1 MNKRPWYKYLKDC
14 IIYAVIL
21 FALVFVGITYF
32 ENATKADL
40 LDLITQYVGFVA
52 TILLGFIGIIEFA
65 YDNGL
70 DFLVPTKFEEYKE
83 EKLREQTKEYL
94 KEYFEKEEVYFSL
107 HSNDRMTHL
116 LNQLGLSRNQ
126 FDQLKMEL
134 LSIRLM
140 PLRNLEDAKKKLFE
154 IVKTAKII
162 LTQDG
167 MDSDQ
172 LVYKQVKYFINFT
185 DVMFDEEYY
194 NQITDCLVL
203 LIKEV
208 AGAKLNGY
216 TNVLVSHSGNFLLGM
231 GVSQKLNKE
240 MIKITEKPLILN
252 NKSYIGD
259 FDRQTPGS
267 SILVHD
273 VLVSGKQLRESI
285 RKVEAHTKV
294 EAIYCLVNRLDFGVK
309 ADLEAEL
316 GIPVYALI
324 DLHDNDIE
332 ALLK

>member
-1 MNKRPWYKYLKDC
+1 
-14 IIYAVIL
+14 
-21 FALVFVGITYF
+21 
-32 ENATKADL
+32 
-40 LDLITQYVGFVA
+40 
-52 TILLGFIGIIEFA
+52 
-65 YDNGL
+65 
-70 DFLVPTKFEEYKE
+70 
-83 EKLREQTKEYL
+83 
-94 KEYFEKEEVYFSL
+94 
-107 HSNDRMTHL
+107 MTHL

-208 AGAKLNGY
+208 AGTKLNGY

-240 MIKITEKPLILN
+240 MIKITEKPLILH

-309 ADLEAEL
+309 AELEAEL